1 MTYKVRITLNA
12 KNDIKEAVAYYES
25 KRDGLGKD
33 FLTEFKSYKKLLSS
47 IVTARIWYKSM
58 RGFPMKRFP
67 YTLFYS
73 IDESVATIFITGVFC
88 QYKNPDS
95 YPV

>member
-1 MTYKVRITLNA
+1 MKYKVRITLNA
-12 KNDIKEAVAYYES
+12 KNDIKEAVSFYES
-25 KRDGLGKD
+25 KKDGLGKE
-33 FLTEFKSYKKLLSS
+33 FLTAFKSYKKQLSS
-47 IVTARIWYKSM
+47 IVTARIWYKSI

-73 IDESVATIFITGVFC
+73 IDESVETIFITAVFC
-88 QYKNPDS
+88 QYKNPDT